1 MKNITLIALLLCS
14 LTTLFAQAP
23 QKMSYQS
30 VIRKADGS
38 LVSNTS
44 VKIKVSILQGS
55 ASGTASYIET
65 QTATTNLNGLATL
78 EIGGGTPVTG
88 TFSGINWGTGT
99 YFIKTETDITG
110 GTNYTISGASQLLSV
125 PYALYAG
132 STQNKGKTSIL
143 ITGNITNEQ
152 AAAQIASEFGPYT
165 ENVYI
170 QNTTG
175 LTTVDLSMLTNM
187 VNLKIDQNS
196 NLTTINLNGLIY
208 IYDSFVIEGNSAL
221 STLSVT
227 SLKSATSGGDSD
239 FLISNNPVLTSISFP
254 GLVNT
259 TGSFEIVENNTL
271 TSVSFPVLTTVSYLN
286 IDKNN
291 LITSINFP
299 NLTSAQQLDIAYNPK
314 LTSIGIPALT
324 TLTDEIYFASN
335 ALSSSQINTILN
347 KLLTVTLTTGT
358 YIGLNNQIPPAP
370 PTGQGIT
377 DKATLINAGNNVQT
391 D

>member
-1 MKNITLIALLLCS
+1 MKNITLFALLLCS
-14 LTTLFAQAP
+14 FTTLFAQAP

-55 ASGTASYIET
+55 ASGTASYVET

-78 EIGGGTPVTG
+78 EIGGGSPVTG

-132 STQNKGKTSIL
+132 SSQNKGKTSI
-143 ITGNITNEQ
+143 IIMGNVTDEQ
-152 AAAQIASEFGPYT
+152 AAAQIAAEFGPYT

-170 QNTTG
+170 QNTTQ
-175 LTTVDLSMLTNM
+175 LTAVDLSMFTNL
-187 VNLKIDQNS
+187 VNLS
-196 NLTTINLNGLIY
+196 
-208 IYDSFVIEGNSAL
+208 
-221 STLSVT
+221 
-227 SLKSATSGGDSD
+227 
-239 FLISNNPVLTSISFP
+239 ISNNTNLSATNLNSLTSIYQYVAISNNNALTNLSFPKLTTTPHSNDFSITNNPAITSISFP
-254 GLVNT
+254 ALINST
-259 TGSFEIVENNTL
+259 AYLNIQNNGAL
-271 TSVSFPVLTTVSYLN
+271 TSLSLPVLTTAYMLDIEHNS
-286 IDKNN
+286 
-291 LITSINFP
+291 LITTINFP
-299 NLTSAQQLDIAYNPK
+299 SLTQITSTIQINFCAK
-314 LTSIGIPALT
+314 LTSIGIPSLQSGNSFR
-324 TLTDEIYFASN
+324 IYNN
-335 ALSSSQINTILN
+335 ALPSSQINMILN
-347 KLLTVTLTTGT
+347 KMLTVTPTSGK
-358 YIGLNNQIPPAP
+358 YIGLTGQNPPAP

-377 DKATLINAGNNVQT
+377 DKATLISNGNDVRT